1 MAVQFYEFGKLP
13 DGRSVTAAKLTN
25 HAGASLTVLDYGAT
39 VQALCI
45 PDRDGKP
52 VDVVLGYDTA
62 EEYLKNGDY
71 LGATIGRVGNR
82 IGKAEFSLNGKTY
95 VLDKNDGENHLHGG
109 KEGFDKKFWRMA
121 AQDESLLCWRT
132 SPDGEE
138 NYPGNLKVQVLF
150 RLTEDNRFC
159 ITYDADTDAD
169 TLVNLTN
176 HSYFNLSGGGSVLK
190 HRLQL
195 FAERFAENDGGCLPT
210 GALLKVEGTPFDFR
224 TEKEIGA
231 DIGAEN
237 EQLKPDP
244 AERKGRLRD
253 RQALCG
259 LLRDPAVSER
269 DELLRLPVSGA
280 PGRRPSAQRDELR
293 LPRALRPGGRLQ
305 DGTLFIS
312 LAEIPQAALFTLRA
326 AGVADG
332 TAVQNDTVTEIRGA
346 LRRKNLP
353 EGCFYFF
360 GLFEI
365 VHEAETVGNADAV
378 RIHHHGTRHPVEIA
392 EQEVR
397 GLAADA
403 GEFHEFFHGV
413 GDLSVV
419 LFQKNDSAADDVPCL
434 GVVKTAG
441 MDVLL
446 DLRDIGFCEG
456 FQRRIA
462 RKQGGSHHVDP
473 LVRALCRKPDR
484 EEQLIVLSVLQRAE
498 CLRVFGQQPPDNFI
512 YLFLC
517 THKKT
522 SLSMEF
528 EFSAGW
534 KRR

>member
-95 VLDKNDGENHLHGG
+95 ILDKNDGENHLHGG

-176 HSYFNLSGGGSVLK
+176 HSYFNLSGGGSVL
-190 HRLQL
+190 
-195 FAERFAENDGGCLPT
+195 
-210 GALLKVEGTPFDFR
+210 

-237 EQLKPDP
+237 EQLKRAGGYDHNYVLCGAKAAVLYSPETGIEMTVETDLP
-244 AERKGRLRD
+244 GMQLYSGNFLTPRKGKGGSVIDKRYAACFETQLYPN
-253 RQALCG
+253 AMNCYG
-259 LLRDPAVSER
+259 FPS
-269 DELLRLPVSGA
+269 PV
-280 PGRRPSAQRDELR
+280 
-293 LPRALRPGGRLQ
+293 
-305 DGTLFIS
+305 
-312 LAEIPQAALFTLRA
+312 LRA
-326 AGVADG
+326 
-332 TAVQNDTVTEIRGA
+332 GA
-346 LRRKNLP
+346 HL
-353 EGCFYFF
+353 
-360 GLFEI
+360 
-365 VHEAETVGNADAV
+365 HSETSYAFRV
-378 RIHHHGTRHPVEIA
+378 R
-392 EQEVR
+392 
-397 GLAADA
+397 
-403 GEFHEFFHGV
+403 
-413 GDLSVV
+413 
-419 LFQKNDSAADDVPCL
+419 
-434 GVVKTAG
+434 
-441 MDVLL
+441 
-446 DLRDIGFCEG
+446 
-456 FQRRIA
+456 
-462 RKQGGSHHVDP
+462 
-473 LVRALCRKPDR
+473 
-484 EEQLIVLSVLQRAE
+484 
-498 CLRVFGQQPPDNFI
+498 
-512 YLFLC
+512 
-517 THKKT
+517 
-522 SLSMEF
+522 
-528 EFSAGW
+528 
-534 KRR
+534 